1 MSQPKIDRS
10 DVEFMVF
17 VVVLVVAAF
26 MLTLFG

>member
-10 DVEFMVF
+10 DVEFTVF
-17 VVVLVVAAF
+17 VVVLVVATF